1 MYYTRTNRTKLNHL
15 LNYNQSFGIHDVS
28 AMVGYEEETYDYR
41 ETNVSKLGLTD
52 AAVNDLNAATTPYST
67 AGYGTEYAARSVF
80 GRANYAYKSRYL
92 LEFNLRYDGSS
103 RFSPDYRWGAFPS
116 FSAGLAYE

>member
-28 AMVGYEEETYDYR
+28 AMVGYEEETYNYR

-52 AAVNDLNAATTPYST
+52 AAVNDLDAATTPYST
-67 AGYGTEYAARSVF
+67 AGYGTEYAARSGV
-80 GRANYAYKSRYL
+80 ADVLNYAYKSGICLSLTCAMMVRRDL
-92 LEFNLRYDGSS
+92 LPIIVGALSLLS
-103 RFSPDYRWGAFPS
+103 RLVGV
-116 FSAGLAYE
+116 